1 MKEDVCMHFNPVVF
15 LQQGFVFWED
25 SMSKKDNLKKIS
37 VVAMLCAVA
46 YLCMFLFKFKISF
59 LTFDFKDAFLAI
71 TAFLY
76 GPLYAVVSSVLV
88 ALLEFL
94 SVSDTGIYGL
104 LMNAISSAA
113 FAGVCGIIYKYKR
126 SFWGAVFGAV
136 MAVVVMTAVMLVANY
151 IITPYYMGIARREVA
166 AMIPTLLLPF
176 NLIKGSVNMAI
187 TLILYKPITTAL
199 KKAKL
204 LPVTNVG
211 TDKKKFF
218 ILTIVSVLVAI
229 IAIIIILYC
238 FKGSF
243 QLFG

>member
-1 MKEDVCMHFNPVVF
+1 MN
-15 LQQGFVFWED
+15 
-25 SMSKKDNLKKIS
+25 SKNNLKKIS

-76 GPLYAVVSSVLV
+76 GPLYAVISSVLV

-94 SVSDTGIYGL
+94 SVSDTGLYGF

-113 FAGVCGIIYKYKR
+113 FAGACGLVYKYKR
-126 SFWGAVFGAV
+126 TFFGAVLGAV
-136 MAVVVMTAVMLVANY
+136 MAVVVMTVVMLLANY
-151 IITPYYMGIARREVA
+151 VVTPYYMGVARSEVVT
-166 AMIPTLLLPF
+166 MIPTLLLPF
-176 NLIKGSVNMAI
+176 NLIKGTVNMAI
-187 TLILYKPITTAL
+187 TLILYKPITSVL

-204 LPVTNVG
+204 LTNANAN
-211 TDKKKFF
+211 TDKKKFVVLS
-218 ILTIVSVLVAI
+218 IISVIITAI
-229 IAIIIILYC
+229 AVMLIFYC

-243 QLFG
+243 LIFG